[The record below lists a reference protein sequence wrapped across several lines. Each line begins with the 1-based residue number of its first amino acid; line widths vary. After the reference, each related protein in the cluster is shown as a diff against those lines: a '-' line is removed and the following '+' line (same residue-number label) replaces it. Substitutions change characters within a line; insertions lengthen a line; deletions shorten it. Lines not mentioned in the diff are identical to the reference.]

1 MTTDRLIFTDEL
13 IAAARAQ
20 PEARRRLIQ
29 RWALFDR
36 AGAEECRIQ
45 LEAAAALVPVD
56 KRPRVIG
63 PLIRGDEKQTTVAA
77 GVLLLAKVLTDQ
89 EWIVEH
95 EPEIAGVTP
104 DLRIQK
110 DGAAFLV
117 EARQVVGDFG
127 LPLAYPKLRA
137 ELADIQTRTPVSF
150 STMDVDGGA
159 SLKGFRKCLQHALEE
174 RRPGPQE
181 YREPGVFIC
190 FELLLPPLE
199 YETGAFL
206 GHDGEAIWFDDA
218 PSVRAALDEKL
229 KKYPFPLIVALQ
241 GIDTGDL
248 FGAAEDVL
256 YGSKAFQ
263 VPISHATGAAV
274 GPVRLVRQPDS
285 VVVRPGSDGD
295 RVRDRL
301 EGLIPFE
308 LGATDRGFVV
318 RARLLANPA
327 KLDVDGL
334 EKFRPIPS
342 VLHLPSGGMSY
353 VGADGQPLTEEDAI
367 PDVFLP

>member
-1 MTTDRLIFTDEL
+1 MTTERLIFTDEL

-36 AGAEECRIQ
+36 AGAEECRFQ
-45 LEAAAALVPVD
+45 LEAAAALVPVE

-89 EWIVEH
+89 GWIVEH

-104 DLRIQK
+104 DLAISK
-110 DGAAFLV
+110 GGATFLV

-127 LPLAYPKLRA
+127 LPSAYPRLQA
-137 ELADIQTRTPVSF
+137 ELAGIQTRTPVSF
-150 STMDVDGGA
+150 STMEVDGGA
-159 SLKGFRKCLQHALEE
+159 SLRGFRKCLLRALEE
-174 RRPGPQE
+174 RPSGPQQ
-181 YREPGVFIC
+181 YREPGIFIC
-190 FELLLPPLE
+190 FELHLPPLDFE
-199 YETGAFL
+199 MPAFF
-206 GHDGEAIWFDDA
+206 GHNGEAIWFDDA
-218 PSVRAALDEKL
+218 PSVRTALDEKL
-229 KKYPFPLIVALQ
+229 KKYQFPLIVALQ
-241 GIDTGDL
+241 GIDTGNL

-256 YGSKAFQ
+256 YGSRAFRI
-263 VPISHATGAAV
+263 PISHATG
-274 GPVRLVRQPDS
+274 GPAGPTRLVRRPDS
-285 VVVRPGSDGD
+285 VALRRGSDGD

-301 EGLIPFE
+301 EGLLPFE
-308 LGATDRGFVV
+308 LGATDRGFTI

-327 KLDVDGL
+327 KLGVEGL
-334 EKFRPIPS
+334 EKFQPIPS

-353 VGADGQPLTEEDAI
+353 VGADGQPLTEEDPIA
-367 PDVFLP
+367 DEFLP